1 MALEVNIKILSR
13 YESIDIFKFSAAL
26 DPRWKLRWAT
36 PEEASSIRISLINKV
51 KEHLP
56 EATVESYSGSP
67 HPPVEKRCKLF
78 RFMGECPTSS
88 NFNPISVESQVDLY
102 FAQQLENETCNPLNF
117 WQRMVLEYP
126 QLSLL
131 ASYYLS
137 TPASSAPVERIF
149 SVAGKI
155 FRPERCCLSDE
166 RFEQLI
172 FINCNQEKYD

>member
-1 MALEVNIKILSR
+1 
-13 YESIDIFKFSAAL
+13 
-26 DPRWKLRWAT
+26 
-36 PEEASSIRISLINKV
+36 
-51 KEHLP
+51 
-56 EATVESYSGSP
+56 
-67 HPPVEKRCKLF
+67 
-78 RFMGECPTSS
+78 MGECPTSS

-102 FAQQLENETCNPLNF
+102 FAQQLENECCNPLNF

-166 RFEQLI
+166 RFD
-172 FINCNQEKYD
+172 N